1 MYICIYN
8 SNCYHNVIF
17 ADEET
22 GCSVSD
28 YTISIRRRWN
38 YENNCAAIVCYVA
51 TGLASSTTQLTQ
63 LSEDVLSN
71 HCRLAQCLSAENLDE
86 ILIYIV
92 NRLLKDYPIAKRQ
105 QQQHQQQLQLPRDG
119 DAEQTTPS
127 TATTTDTMSLP
138 GGGGGDQQPAP
149 APAPPTSAGKHTLPA
164 IHLKLFYQV
173 NAAPPTDLM
182 LQALND
188 FRIKCQEMASIVYT
202 VLPACSLHNFSTF
215 LSICGVRHE

>member
-1 MYICIYN
+1 ML
-8 SNCYHNVIF
+8 IF

-71 HCRLAQCLSAENLDE
+71 HCRVAQCLSAENLDE
-86 ILIYIV
+86 ILTYIV

-105 QQQHQQQLQLPRDG
+105 QQQQQLPRDS
-119 DAEQTTPS
+119 DAEQTTQS
-127 TATTTDTMSLP
+127 TATSTETMSLP
-138 GGGGGDQQPAP
+138 GGGGDQPPAAAP
-149 APAPPTSAGKHTLPA
+149 AATSAGNHTLPA

-173 NAAPPTDLM
+173 NAAPPTDL
-182 LQALND
+182 LIQALHD

>member
-1 MYICIYN
+1 MHIYD
-8 SNCYHNVIF
+8 SNCSHDVIF

-86 ILIYIV
+86 ILTYIV

-105 QQQHQQQLQLPRDG
+105 QQQLQLPRDG
-119 DAEQTTPS
+119 DAEQTTHS
-127 TATTTDTMSLP
+127 TATITDTISLP
-138 GGGGGDQQPAP
+138 GGGGDQQPA
-149 APAPPTSAGKHTLPA
+149 AAAAAAAVATSTGNHTLPA
-164 IHLKLFYQV
+164 INLKLFYQV
-173 NAAPPTDLM
+173 NAAPTTDLL